1 MNTDDINELAL
12 SISDLREDNK
22 SLNEDDF
29 YDVVQKYLLISLN
42 HLNRHYLNIANK
54 LFAYFS

>member
-22 SLNEDDF
+22 SLNEEDF
-29 YDVVQKYLLISLN
+29 YDVIHKYLLIKE
-42 HLNRHYLNIANK
+42 HLNQGYRNYN
-54 LFAYFS
+54 